1 MRFPVVLL
9 FTPFTVTRFAMHR
22 IYADRINSRD
32 MSRVFCDL
40 RSQKTPRGI
49 LPVNSNV
56 WIAIFMQ
63 LFLAALDKMIFR
75 DYNYNSV
82 IYHCYIG
89 GVQN

>member
-1 MRFPVVLL
+1 MQIFFGV
-9 FTPFTVTRFAMHR
+9 TVHTARM
-22 IYADRINSRD
+22 
-32 MSRVFCDL
+32 
-40 RSQKTPRGI
+40 

-63 LFLAALDKMIFR
+63 LFLAALDKIIFR